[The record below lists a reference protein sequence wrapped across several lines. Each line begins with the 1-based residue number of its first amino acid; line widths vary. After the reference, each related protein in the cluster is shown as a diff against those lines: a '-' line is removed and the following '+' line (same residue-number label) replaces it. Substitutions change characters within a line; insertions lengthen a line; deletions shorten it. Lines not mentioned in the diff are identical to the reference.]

1 MPPNPFIVI
10 YTINPPQQTWV
21 QHSHTEVVEVSII
34 KIKFKNT
41 AKKRMCNQYLAEV
54 EKQSM

>member
-21 QHSHTEVVEVSII
+21 QHSHTEVAEVSIDKNKI
-34 KIKFKNT
+34 KINVSAT
-41 AKKRMCNQYLAEV
+41 IIC
-54 EKQSM
+54 

>member
-10 YTINPPQQTWV
+10 YTINPPQQTWI

-34 KIKFKNT
+34 KMKFKNN
-41 AKKRMCNQYLAEV
+41 AKKECATSATPL
-54 EKQSM
+54 S